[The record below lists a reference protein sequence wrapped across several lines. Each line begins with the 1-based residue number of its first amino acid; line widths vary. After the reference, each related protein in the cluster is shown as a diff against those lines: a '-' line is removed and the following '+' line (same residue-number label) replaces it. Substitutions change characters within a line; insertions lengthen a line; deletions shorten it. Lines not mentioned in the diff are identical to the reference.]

1 MPWPGATCRP
11 GTGAKGQD
19 RTESRRSGR
28 GAAVGRVH
36 CDCQR
41 LKSTEIAPPMW
52 FGCNYFFDAG
62 GGPLLT
68 IRVARVGGVVTGR
81 AMMI

>member
-1 MPWPGATCRP
+1 MPGAR
-11 GTGAKGQD
+11 TG
-19 RTESRRSGR
+19 RRADGADAVQLSG
-28 GAAVGRVH
+28 GYTVTVN
-36 CDCQR
+36 DSNQR
-41 LKSTEIAPPMW
+41 RQSPPVW